1 MRCLPPFCQYFP
13 RHIVWLSTEE
23 EEDRI
28 EEIAEVKQKQIF
40 RFEDCRPA
48 AAAVVVVG
56 RASFPFGPCLTSV
69 GKLVK
74 SVKHGTPFAHVRFIR
89 SLRLASDSRAC
100 KSVTQTAEP
109 AAIV

>member
-1 MRCLPPFCQYFP
+1 M
-13 RHIVWLSTEE
+13 WLST

-48 AAAVVVVG
+48 AAVVG
-56 RASFPFGPCLTSV
+56 RASSPFGPCLTSV

-89 SLRLASDSRAC
+89 SLRLASDSRA
-100 KSVTQTAEP
+100 TGNGL
-109 AAIV
+109 